1 MESTNQINDQGNTP
15 SNAKNNVAYRSIDVI
30 DNSESEHNNTDEE
43 SIDLDENGKD
53 SDDADNLTNSINRL
67 SIENSKNTES
77 NEKGDKEISDVT
89 YDGSKLQ
96 NIKAFAK
103 CQPSGFEHWKQVQ
116 IMPRGGKAMGKYQS
130 YLNTRN
136 LENRTTHRI
145 DWSKIEKW
153 RPINTM
159 EDVLISES
167 NIPKD
172 IYCTKI
178 DELKKWKEN
187 DVYEPVEFIGQN
199 TISTR

>member
-1 MESTNQINDQGNTP
+1 MS
-15 SNAKNNVAYRSIDVI
+15 
-30 DNSESEHNNTDEE
+30 
-43 SIDLDENGKD
+43 
-53 SDDADNLTNSINRL
+53 
-67 SIENSKNTES
+67 
-77 NEKGDKEISDVT
+77 
-89 YDGSKLQ
+89 
-96 NIKAFAK
+96 
-103 CQPSGFEHWKQVQ
+103 
-116 IMPRGGKAMGKYQS
+116 RGGKATGKYQS

-167 NIPKD
+167 NIPND

-187 DVYEPVEFIGQN
+187 NVHEPVEFIGQN